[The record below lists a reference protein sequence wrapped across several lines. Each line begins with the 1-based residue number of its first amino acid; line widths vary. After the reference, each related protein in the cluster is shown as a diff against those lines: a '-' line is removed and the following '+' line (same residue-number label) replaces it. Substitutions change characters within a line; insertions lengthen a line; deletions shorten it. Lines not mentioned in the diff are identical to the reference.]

1 MNCSPKLCVLIKI
14 EEDLCDT
21 RVSNYISAFLN
32 KPFGEIKWAS
42 LSIVI
47 CSNNHCNDKCTV

>member
-1 MNCSPKLCVLIKI
+1 MEDEVIVMNCSPKLCVLIKI

-32 KPFGEIKWAS
+32 KPFGEIKS
-42 LSIVI
+42 KYR
-47 CSNNHCNDKCTV
+47 NM